1 MTKEVYECIDLVI
14 KDISEHPEYDR
25 EEILKRHRELLW
37 GTNHEVSYYE
47 LSRKIRNRIIELKKQ
62 NPMESTA
69 QACLKRSISE
79 LEELLK

>member
-1 MTKEVYECIDLVI
+1 MTKELHECIRLVI
-14 KDISEHPEYDR
+14 KDIEAHPEFDR

-37 GTNHEVSYYE
+37 GTNNEVSFYE
-47 LSRKIRNRIIELKKQ
+47 LFRKIGKRIDELKNQ

-69 QACLKRSISE
+69 QACLKRAITE